1 MFNAAASAGLGSKLH
16 IPEGIRFECT
26 RCANCCLSWP
36 VPLNEQDVKRLTSAL
51 QCSEADLPVSFLSPS
66 ERKAGLAG
74 FSRAL
79 EKRPDGRCSY
89 LDGSA
94 CTLQDLAKPA
104 MCQLFP
110 YAFIDTPTGTFVGL
124 SFASTGVLHNSG
136 RLLDEQSDQ
145 LIGVLALFRELFPN
159 LEEETIKG
167 FHSLQLIEGVAL
179 TYEQFQIIEEP
190 LLSALAEA
198 ASSSSSSSGCG
209 AIKVLASFHQSIA
222 ALVPKDLWR
231 SRLPGSEARPRQIDL
246 FILDALARAYIDP
259 NSKADLLDDGQIAQS
274 VSNHLQSPPAG
285 FKLQIGSASYSAVQ
299 LLDSKLGSLDAA
311 CENLL
316 ARFLYVRIFSKMY
329 FGPGFS
335 ALSLIAGLGHLT
347 VLVVLIRL
355 AMKARKI
362 SAIDPNQKETAE
374 ENLLWLAAIVRQIDG
389 KLTSARYGA
398 NTRAMLEILFLDQER
413 LLRLIDLAA

>member
-1 MFNAAASAGLGSKLH
+1 
-16 IPEGIRFECT
+16 
-26 RCANCCLSWP
+26 
-36 VPLNEQDVKRLTSAL
+36 
-51 QCSEADLPVSFLSPS
+51 VSFLSPA

-94 CTLQDLAKPA
+94 CTLQGLAKPA

-179 TYEQFQIIEEP
+179 TYEQFQIIEGP

-198 ASSSSSSSGCG
+198 ASSSGCG

-259 NSKADLLDDGQIAQS
+259 NSKADLLDDWQIAQS
-274 VSNHLQSPPAG
+274 VSNHLQSPPNG

-299 LLDSKLGSLDAA
+299 FLDIKLGSLDAA

-335 ALSLIAGLGHLT
+335 ALSLMAGLGHLT

-362 SAIDPNQKETAE
+362 SAIDPDQKETAE

>member
-1 MFNAAASAGLGSKLH
+1 M
-16 IPEGIRFECT
+16 
-26 RCANCCLSWP
+26 
-36 VPLNEQDVKRLTSAL
+36 PLNEQDVKRLTSAL

-179 TYEQFQIIEEP
+179 TYEQFQIIEGP

-198 ASSSSSSSGCG
+198 ASSSSSSGCG

-299 LLDSKLGSLDAA
+299 LLDIKLGSLDAA

>member
-1 MFNAAASAGLGSKLH
+1 LFNAATGTGVGRKLH

-26 RCANCCLSWP
+26 RCVNCCLSWP
-36 VPLNEQDVKRLTSAL
+36 VPLNERDVKRLTSAL

-94 CTLQDLAKPA
+94 CTLQGLAKPA

-110 YAFIDTPTGTFVGL
+110 YAFIDTPAGTFVGL
-124 SFASTGVLHNSG
+124 SFASTGVLQNSG

-159 LEEETIKG
+159 LEQETIKG
-167 FHSLQLIEGVAL
+167 FQSLQLIEGVAL
-179 TYEQFQIIEEP
+179 TYEQFQIIEGP

-198 ASSSSSSSGCG
+198 SSSSGCG
-209 AIKVLASFHQSIA
+209 AMKVLASFHQSIA

-259 NSKADLLDDGQIAQS
+259 NSKADLLDDWQIAHS
-274 VSNHLQSPPAG
+274 VSNNLQSPPAG

-299 LLDSKLGSLDAA
+299 FLDVKLGSLDAA

-335 ALSLIAGLGHLT
+335 ALSLMAGLGHLT

-362 SAIDPNQKETAE
+362 SAIDPDQKETAE

-389 KLTSARYGA
+389 KFTSARYGA

>member
-1 MFNAAASAGLGSKLH
+1 M
-16 IPEGIRFECT
+16 
-26 RCANCCLSWP
+26 
-36 VPLNEQDVKRLTSAL
+36 PLIEEDVKRLTSAL
-51 QCSEADLPVSFLSPS
+51 QCSEADLPVSFLSPA
-66 ERKAGLAG
+66 ERKAGLVG

-94 CTLQDLAKPA
+94 CTLQGFAKPA

-145 LIGVLALFRELFPN
+145 LIGVLALFRQLFPN

-167 FHSLQLIEGVAL
+167 FHNLQLIEGVAL
-179 TYEQFQIIEEP
+179 TYEQFQIIEGP
-190 LLSALAEA
+190 LLSALSEA
-198 ASSSSSSSGCG
+198 ASSSSGSG

-222 ALVPKDLWR
+222 SLVPKDLWR

-246 FILDALARAYIDP
+246 FILDALARAYFDP
-259 NSKADLLDDGQIAQS
+259 SSKADLLDDWQIAQS

-285 FKLQIGSASYSAVQ
+285 FKLQIGAASYSAVQ
-299 LLDSKLGSLDAA
+299 FLDIKLGSLDAA

-335 ALSLIAGLGHLT
+335 GLSLMAGLGHLT

-355 AMKARKI
+355 ALKARMI
-362 SAIDPNQKETAE
+362 NAIDPDQKETEE
-374 ENLLWLAAIVRQIDG
+374 ENLLWLAAIIRQIDG

>member
-1 MFNAAASAGLGSKLH
+1 MFNAATSTGLGSKLH

-36 VPLNEQDVKRLTSAL
+36 VPLNEEDVKRLTSAL
-51 QCSEADLPVSFLSPS
+51 QCSEADLPVSFLSPA

-94 CTLQDLAKPA
+94 CTLQGLAKPA

-179 TYEQFQIIEEP
+179 TYEQFQIIEGP

-198 ASSSSSSSGCG
+198 ASSSGCG

-259 NSKADLLDDGQIAQS
+259 NSKADLLDDWQIAQS
-274 VSNHLQSPPAG
+274 VSNHLQSPPNG

-299 LLDSKLGSLDAA
+299 FLDIKLGSLDAA

-335 ALSLIAGLGHLT
+335 ALSLMAGLGHLT

-362 SAIDPNQKETAE
+362 SAIDRDQKETAE

>member
-1 MFNAAASAGLGSKLH
+1 M
-16 IPEGIRFECT
+16 
-26 RCANCCLSWP
+26 
-36 VPLNEQDVKRLTSAL
+36 PLNEQDVKRLTSAL

-179 TYEQFQIIEEP
+179 TYEQFQIIEGP

-198 ASSSSSSSGCG
+198 ASSSSSGCG

-398 NTRAMLEILFLDQER
+398 NMRAMLEILFLDQER

>member
-1 MFNAAASAGLGSKLH
+1 M
-16 IPEGIRFECT
+16 
-26 RCANCCLSWP
+26 
-36 VPLNEQDVKRLTSAL
+36 PLNEQDVKRLTSAL

-179 TYEQFQIIEEP
+179 TYEQFQIIEGP

-198 ASSSSSSSGCG
+198 ASSSSSGCG

>member
-1 MFNAAASAGLGSKLH
+1 
-16 IPEGIRFECT
+16 
-26 RCANCCLSWP
+26 
-36 VPLNEQDVKRLTSAL
+36 VPLNEEDVKRLTSAL
-51 QCSEADLPVSFLSPS
+51 QCSEADLPVSFLSPA

-94 CTLQDLAKPA
+94 CTLQGLAKPA

-179 TYEQFQIIEEP
+179 TYEQFQIIEGP

-198 ASSSSSSSGCG
+198 ASSSGCG

-259 NSKADLLDDGQIAQS
+259 NSKADLLDDWQIAQS
-274 VSNHLQSPPAG
+274 VSNHLQSPPNG

-299 LLDSKLGSLDAA
+299 FLDIKLGSLDAA

-335 ALSLIAGLGHLT
+335 ALSLMAGLGHLT

-362 SAIDPNQKETAE
+362 SAIDRDQKETAE

>member
-1 MFNAAASAGLGSKLH
+1 M
-16 IPEGIRFECT
+16 
-26 RCANCCLSWP
+26 
-36 VPLNEQDVKRLTSAL
+36 PLNEQDVKRLTSAL

-179 TYEQFQIIEEP
+179 TYEQFQIIEGP

-198 ASSSSSSSGCG
+198 ASSSSSSSSGCG

-299 LLDSKLGSLDAA
+299 LLDIKLGSLDAA

>member
-1 MFNAAASAGLGSKLH
+1 MFNAATSTGLGSKLH

-36 VPLNEQDVKRLTSAL
+36 VPLNEEDVKRLTSAL
-51 QCSEADLPVSFLSPS
+51 QCSEADLPVSFLSPA

-94 CTLQDLAKPA
+94 CTLQGLAKPA

-179 TYEQFQIIEEP
+179 TYEQFQIIEGP

-198 ASSSSSSSGCG
+198 ASSSGCG

-259 NSKADLLDDGQIAQS
+259 NSKADLLDDWQIAQS
-274 VSNHLQSPPAG
+274 VSNHLQSPPNG

-299 LLDSKLGSLDAA
+299 FLDIKLGSLDAA

-335 ALSLIAGLGHLT
+335 ALSLMAGLGHLT

-362 SAIDPNQKETAE
+362 SAIDPDQKETAE

>member
-1 MFNAAASAGLGSKLH
+1 M
-16 IPEGIRFECT
+16 
-26 RCANCCLSWP
+26 
-36 VPLNEQDVKRLTSAL
+36 PLNEQDVKRLTSAL

-179 TYEQFQIIEEP
+179 TYEQFQIIEGP

-198 ASSSSSSSGCG
+198 ASSSSSGCG

-299 LLDSKLGSLDAA
+299 LLDIKLGSLDAA

>member
-1 MFNAAASAGLGSKLH
+1 M
-16 IPEGIRFECT
+16 
-26 RCANCCLSWP
+26 
-36 VPLNEQDVKRLTSAL
+36 PLNEEDVKRLTSAL

-94 CTLQDLAKPA
+94 CTLQGLAKPS

-179 TYEQFQIIEEP
+179 TYEQFQIIEGP

-198 ASSSSSSSGCG
+198 ASSSGCG

-259 NSKADLLDDGQIAQS
+259 NSKADLLDDWQIAQS
-274 VSNHLQSPPAG
+274 VSNHLQSPPTG

-299 LLDSKLGSLDAA
+299 FLDIKLGSLDAA

-335 ALSLIAGLGHLT
+335 ALSLMAGLGHLT

-362 SAIDPNQKETAE
+362 SAIDPDQKETAE

>member
-1 MFNAAASAGLGSKLH
+1 M
-16 IPEGIRFECT
+16 
-26 RCANCCLSWP
+26 
-36 VPLNEQDVKRLTSAL
+36 PLNEEDVKRLTSAL
-51 QCSEADLPVSFLSPS
+51 QCSEADLPVSFLSPA

-94 CTLQDLAKPA
+94 CTLQGLAKPA

-179 TYEQFQIIEEP
+179 TYEQFQIIEGP

-198 ASSSSSSSGCG
+198 ASSSGCG

-259 NSKADLLDDGQIAQS
+259 NSKADLLDDWQIAQS
-274 VSNHLQSPPAG
+274 VSNHLQSPPNG

-299 LLDSKLGSLDAA
+299 FLDIKLGSLDAA

-335 ALSLIAGLGHLT
+335 ALSLMAGLGHLT

-362 SAIDPNQKETAE
+362 SAIDRDQKETAE

>member
-1 MFNAAASAGLGSKLH
+1 M
-16 IPEGIRFECT
+16 
-26 RCANCCLSWP
+26 
-36 VPLNEQDVKRLTSAL
+36 PLNEQDVKRLTSAL

-159 LEEETIKG
+159 LQEETLRG
-167 FHSLQLIEGVAL
+167 FDSLQLIDGVAL
-179 TYEQFQIIEEP
+179 TYEQFETIEAP
-190 LLSALAEA
+190 LLSGLAEA
-198 ASSSSSSSGCG
+198 VSSTGLS
-209 AIKVLASFHQSIA
+209 AIKVLASFHQSLA

-231 SRLPGSEARPRQIDL
+231 SRLPGSEARPRQIDM

-259 NSKADLLDDGQIAQS
+259 RSKTDLLDDWQIAQS
-274 VSNHLQSPPAG
+274 VSNNLQSPAAG

-299 LLDSKLGSLDAA
+299 FLDLKLGSLDAA

-335 ALSLIAGLGHLT
+335 ALSLLAGLGHLT
-347 VLVVLIRL
+347 VLVVLTRL

-362 SAIDPNQKETAE
+362 TAIASAQNETAE
-374 ENLLWLAAIVRQIDG
+374 ENLLWLADLVRQIDG

-413 LLRLIDLAA
+413 FQRFIDLAA

>member
-1 MFNAAASAGLGSKLH
+1 M
-16 IPEGIRFECT
+16 
-26 RCANCCLSWP
+26 
-36 VPLNEQDVKRLTSAL
+36 PLNEEDVKRLTSAL
-51 QCSEADLPVSFLSPS
+51 QCSEADLPVSFLSPA

-94 CTLQDLAKPA
+94 CTLQGLAKPA

-136 RLLDEQSDQ
+136 RLLYEQSDQ

-179 TYEQFQIIEEP
+179 TYEQFQIIEGP

-198 ASSSSSSSGCG
+198 ASSSGCG

-259 NSKADLLDDGQIAQS
+259 NSKADLLDDWQIAQS
-274 VSNHLQSPPAG
+274 VSNHLQSPPNG

-299 LLDSKLGSLDAA
+299 FLDIKLGSLDAA

-335 ALSLIAGLGHLT
+335 ALSLMAGLGHLT

-362 SAIDPNQKETAE
+362 SAIDPDQKETAE

>member
-110 YAFIDTPTGTFVGL
+110 YVFIDTPTGTFVGL

-179 TYEQFQIIEEP
+179 TYEQFQIIEGP

-198 ASSSSSSSGCG
+198 ASSSSSGCG

>member
-94 CTLQDLAKPA
+94 CTLQGLAKPA

-145 LIGVLALFRELFPN
+145 LIEVLALFRELFPN
-159 LEEETIKG
+159 LEDETIKG

-179 TYEQFQIIEEP
+179 TYEQFQIIEGP

-198 ASSSSSSSGCG
+198 ASSSSGCG

-259 NSKADLLDDGQIAQS
+259 NSKADLLDDWQIAQS

-299 LLDSKLGSLDAA
+299 FLDNKLGSLDAA

-335 ALSLIAGLGHLT
+335 ALSLMAGLGHLT

-362 SAIDPNQKETAE
+362 SAIDPDQKETAE
-374 ENLLWLAAIVRQIDG
+374 ENLLWLATMVRQIDG

>member
-1 MFNAAASAGLGSKLH
+1 LFNAATSTGLGSKLH

-36 VPLNEQDVKRLTSAL
+36 VPLNEEDVKRLTSAL
-51 QCSEADLPVSFLSPS
+51 QCSEADLPVSFLSPA

-94 CTLQDLAKPA
+94 CTLQGLAKPA

-179 TYEQFQIIEEP
+179 TYEQFQIIEGP

-198 ASSSSSSSGCG
+198 ASSSGCG

-259 NSKADLLDDGQIAQS
+259 NSKADLLDDWQIAQS
-274 VSNHLQSPPAG
+274 VSNHLQSPPNG

-299 LLDSKLGSLDAA
+299 FLDIKLGSLDAA

-335 ALSLIAGLGHLT
+335 ALSLMAGLGHLT

-362 SAIDPNQKETAE
+362 SAIDRDQKETAE

>member
-1 MFNAAASAGLGSKLH
+1 M
-16 IPEGIRFECT
+16 
-26 RCANCCLSWP
+26 
-36 VPLNEQDVKRLTSAL
+36 PLNEQDVKRLSAAL

-94 CTLQDLAKPA
+94 CTLQGVAKPA

-145 LIGVLALFRELFPN
+145 LFGVLALFRELFPN
-159 LEEETIKG
+159 LEEETIRG

-179 TYEQFQIIEEP
+179 TFEQFQLIEGP

-198 ASSSSSSSGCG
+198 VSSSSGCG

-231 SRLPGSEARPRQIDL
+231 SRLPGSEARPRQIDF

-259 NSKADLLDDGQIAQS
+259 NSKADLLDDWQIAQS
-274 VSNHLQSPPAG
+274 VSNHLQSPPVS

-299 LLDSKLGSLDAA
+299 FLDIKLGSLDAA

-355 AMKARKI
+355 AIKARKI
-362 SAIDPNQKETAE
+362 SAIDTSQKETAE

>member
-1 MFNAAASAGLGSKLH
+1 M
-16 IPEGIRFECT
+16 
-26 RCANCCLSWP
+26 
-36 VPLNEQDVKRLTSAL
+36 PLNEEDVKRLTSAL
-51 QCSEADLPVSFLSPS
+51 QCSEADLPVSFLSPA

-94 CTLQDLAKPA
+94 CTLQGLAKPA

-179 TYEQFQIIEEP
+179 TYEQFQIIEGP

-198 ASSSSSSSGCG
+198 ASSSGCG

-259 NSKADLLDDGQIAQS
+259 NSKADLLDDWQIAQS
-274 VSNHLQSPPAG
+274 VSNHLQSPPNG

-299 LLDSKLGSLDAA
+299 FLDIKLGSLDAA

-335 ALSLIAGLGHLT
+335 ALSLMAGLGHLT

-362 SAIDPNQKETAE
+362 SAIDPDQKETAE